1 MTVLDALFRIQRDL
15 DSSLAFRYAC
25 RVGMCGTCAVSV
37 NRIPSLACS
46 TLVKSLDSDT
56 VTVEPLPN
64 LPVIKDLAVSL
75 APFFE
80 QWKQALPAFRPRD
93 KESQELARIP
103 ADTMFA
109 QIAPRKRDC
118 ITCGACYSACTITHK
133 RRKYLGPAAINRALL
148 RLLDPRDVAD
158 AERLDVLNTEIEGV
172 WRCHTQ
178 FNCTAT
184 CPRGISLTDSIV
196 RIKRALLRRG
206 RIFQA

>member
-1 MTVLDALFRIQRDL
+1 
-15 DSSLAFRYAC
+15 
-25 RVGMCGTCAVSV
+25 
-37 NRIPSLACS
+37 
-46 TLVKSLDSDT
+46 

-93 KESQELARIP
+93 KESLELARIP

-109 QIAPRKRDC
+109 HLSPGKRDC
-118 ITCGACYSACTITHK
+118 ITYGACYSACTITHK
-133 RRKYLGPAAINRALL
+133 SKKYLGPAAINRALL
-148 RLLDPRDVAD
+148 RLLDPRDA
-158 AERLDVLNTEIEGV
+158 AASERLAVLDKEIEGV

-184 CPRGISLTDSIV
+184 CPRGINLTDSIL
-196 RIKRALLRRG
+196 RIKRALLRGG
-206 RIFQA
+206 RMFPA

>member
-1 MTVLDALFRIQRDL
+1 M
-15 DSSLAFRYAC
+15 
-25 RVGMCGTCAVSV
+25 
-37 NRIPSLACS
+37 
-46 TLVKSLDSDT
+46 KSLNSDT

-80 QWKQALPAFRPRD
+80 QWRDALPAFRPGDRD
-93 KESQELARIP
+93 SEELARIP
-103 ADTMFA
+103 ADTLFA
-109 QIAPRKRDC
+109 ETAPGKRDC

-133 RRKYLGPAAINRALL
+133 SRNYLGPAAINRALL

-158 AERLDVLNTEIEGV
+158 AERLHVLDKEIEGV